1 MRNTYAINIT
11 IEDGKI
17 IGMDIIRDG
26 YSRTEFVTE
35 DIDDPI
41 ILDEAIDGIREYFE

>member
-1 MRNTYAINIT
+1 MRTTHTINIT

-17 IGMDIIRDG
+17 IGMDIIQDG

-35 DIDDPI
+35 KIDEPI
-41 ILDEAIDGIREYFE
+41 TLNEAIDGIREYFE